1 MKAGCAVAHYNM
13 YGQTPMDM
21 AINAGHKQTIMELMK
36 SQFAVKTVSL
46 KETDVCK
53 SYHTDTFLNVVRTRM
68 NVFPECKVFDF
79 GMSQYSTSGWHSNYH
94 SGKAKC
100 DIE

>member
-1 MKAGCAVAHYNM
+1 MLMAAGCSVAHCNM
-13 YGQTPMDM
+13 YGQTPMEV
-21 AINAGHKQTIMELMK
+21 AINAGHKQTIVELMK
-36 SQFAVKTVSL
+36 SQFTMQTIFL

-53 SYHTDTFLNVVRTRM
+53 SYHTNIFLDVVRTRY
-68 NVFPECKVFDF
+68 CKVFDF
-79 GMSQYSTSGWHSNYH
+79 GMSQYSTSGWHSNYY